1 MDVQKNKK
9 KRIIY
14 DYDLDGIPDFEP
26 ESPSE
31 EEQKDNN
38 EIEVKRKGKL
48 QPKTYEKSKKVKKGI
63 TKSIK
68 M

>member
-1 MDVQKNKK
+1 M
-9 KRIIY
+9 
-14 DYDLDGIPDFEP
+14 DGIPDYEP
-26 ESPSE
+26 ESRSE
-31 EEQKDNN
+31 EEQE
-38 EIEVKRKGKL
+38 EIEVKRKGRL